1 MVGHLTTV
9 KSGDCQ
15 SIHQHAKIFTKEKQ
29 MLYYFQDFI
38 NLVVG
43 IGFFVL
49 LCLITYRKK

>member
-29 MLYYFQDFI
+29 MLYYFQDFLTI
-38 NLVVG
+38 LVV
-43 IGFFVL
+43 IVFFIL
-49 LCLITYRKK
+49 LGSCNNRKR